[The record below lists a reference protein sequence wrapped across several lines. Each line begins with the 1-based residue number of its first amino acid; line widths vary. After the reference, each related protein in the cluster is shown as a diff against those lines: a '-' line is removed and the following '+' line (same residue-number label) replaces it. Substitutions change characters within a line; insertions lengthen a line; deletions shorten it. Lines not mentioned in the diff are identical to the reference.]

1 MNIPS
6 IERRRQQR
14 SAWSLPRPSNDPLGM
29 TGGVTWRIW
38 RYFLAT
44 GLALCLSAAAVGAAG
59 ETGLVVGDADTYEL
73 SNRFTVLEDS
83 TNQLTLDDVRQP
95 EAQARFQTLRQS
107 GPATNFGLTRSAIWL
122 RIVLDVKAGTSPD
135 WLLELAYPPLDD
147 IQIHTPDGRGGWVT
161 QRAGDQLPFAQ
172 RVIPHRNHVLP
183 LHLQAGEANTLYVRV
198 SSQGTV
204 SAPMRLWRASALWA
218 HDQAAYA
225 ALSLYFGLLA
235 GLLLYNLLLFVA
247 VRDSAYLIYV
257 AFVAGMA
264 VAQAALTGLGAQF
277 LWPQWVWWNTVSP
290 PAGMAIAATFG
301 VQFARVFLAS
311 ATRMPQLDK
320 GLKALVVA
328 WAVTLVVALGL
339 PYIYSSWMTT
349 VLSVASV
356 SLLLVVGG
364 VSVRRAHPGAWP
376 FVAAWAVLLLG
387 VSLLMLHNTGWLP
400 SNPVTSNALLI
411 CSAMEMVLLSFA
423 LADRINSMRF
433 EKEQAQARIAA
444 EHAMVE
450 ALSESQARYRML
462 LEEREVILKNSL
474 VGIAFLTGE
483 GRFRWANDTMQQI
496 LGIEGEPLVSMEP
509 IYLSRAQYLE
519 VGGEVSQAVAKGEI
533 YQRELQVRKRDGTEI
548 WISLSGKGV
557 SSGDL
562 AQGTVWVVMDITRR
576 KQLEDQLQHT
586 SSERE
591 AILNSATV
599 GIVLTSHGRIQWA
612 NLKFARMLGYEQ
624 ADLIGKSTR
633 LMLPDPAVWEY
644 FGTEVWRKLEQDGVH
659 ISEQQL
665 PRRDGSTFW
674 VEVGGSC
681 VHPNKPELGVI
692 WSILDI
698 GERKRSELEI
708 RGALEQQKV
717 LNALRSRFVAMTSH
731 EFRTP
736 LASILLAGDLL
747 RDYNEQLPQA
757 ERIEIIGSISEAVGR
772 ISRMLDRV
780 LLLGSADAEM
790 LEFKPR
796 EVDLPALCQ
805 QMVGDAKAEAGTAPV
820 QVVLTMSPTLQRGNY
835 DDKLLRHIVGNLLSN
850 AIKYSPQGGTVQ
862 LVVAQD
868 GDHTVMTVA
877 DEGIGIPPDEIAHLY
892 ESFHRGSNV
901 GDIPGTGLGLAIVKS
916 AVDKHGGHIEVQSTP
931 GQGTCFTVRL
941 PAAGPGLPR

>member
-1 MNIPS
+1 MM
-6 IERRRQQR
+6 RRPMYCAM
-14 SAWSLPRPSNDPLGM
+14 SPWLP
-29 TGGVTWRIW
+29 WRHW
-38 RYFLAT
+38 WHGLAM
-44 GLALCLSAAAVGAAG
+44 GLALLLSVAAFGAGGAGAMEVG
-59 ETGLVVGDADTYEL
+59 EADRYEL
-73 SNRFTVLEDS
+73 SNTFTFLEDPS
-83 TNQLTLDDVRQP
+83 NLLTLDEVRQP
-95 EAQARFQTLRQS
+95 DVQARFQAVQRS

-122 RIVLDVKAGTSPD
+122 RIMLETKGGISPD
-135 WLLELAYPPLDD
+135 WLLEVAYPPLDD
-147 IQIHTPDGRGGWVT
+147 IQLYAPDGRGGWAV
-161 QRAGDQLPFAQ
+161 QRAGDQLPFAL
-172 RVIPHRNHVLP
+172 RPVPHRNHVMP
-183 LHLQAGEANTLYVRV
+183 LKLNPGETHTLYVRV
-198 SSQGTV
+198 SSHGTV
-204 SAPMRLWRASALWA
+204 SAPILLWRPSALWA

-257 AFVAGMA
+257 AFVGGMA

-311 ATRMPQLDK
+311 ATRMPQLDR

-328 WAVTLVVALGL
+328 WAVTLLVALGL
-339 PYIYSSWMTT
+339 PYVYSSWMTT
-349 VLSVASV
+349 VLSVATV

-411 CSAMEMVLLSFA
+411 CSALEMVLLSFA
-423 LADRINSMRF
+423 LANRINSMRF
-433 EKEQAQARIAA
+433 EKEQAQARTAA

-474 VGIAFLTGE
+474 VGIAFLTAE

-496 LGIEGEPLVSMEP
+496 LGLEGKSQLVSMES

-519 VGGEVSQAVAKGEI
+519 VGGDVAQAVAKGEI
-533 YQRELQVRKRDGTEI
+533 YERELQVRRSDGKEI
-548 WISLSGKGV
+548 WILLSGKGV
-557 SSGDL
+557 SSDDL
-562 AQGTVWVVMDITRR
+562 SQGTVWVVMDITRR
-576 KQLEDQLQHT
+576 KELEAQLQHS

-599 GIVLTSHGRIQWA
+599 GIVLTANRRIQWA
-612 NLKFARMLGYEQ
+612 NLKFARMVGYAQ

-633 LMLPDPAVWEY
+633 LMLPDPLLWEH
-644 FGTEVWRKLEQDGVH
+644 FGTEVRRKLEDDGVH

-665 PRRDGSTFW
+665 PRRDGSRFW
-674 VEVGGSC
+674 VEMGGSC

-698 GERKRSELEI
+698 GERKRSEFEI
-708 RGALEQQKV
+708 REALEQQKV

-736 LASILLAGDLL
+736 LSSILLAGELL
-747 RDYNEQLPQA
+747 RDYSEHLPQA
-757 ERIEIIGSISEAVGR
+757 ERIEILDSISEAVGR

-780 LLLGSADAEM
+780 LLLGRADAEM

-796 EVDLPALCQ
+796 DVDLPALCR
-805 QMVGDAKAEAGTAPV
+805 QMMGDAKAEAGDAPV
-820 QVVLTMSPTLQRGNY
+820 QMVLTVSPTLQRGSY

-850 AIKYSPQGGTVQ
+850 AIKYSPQGGTVH
-862 LVVAQD
+862 LAVEHLD
-868 GDHTVMTVA
+868 SHTVMTVT
-877 DEGIGIPPDEIAHLY
+877 DEGIGIPPEEVAHLY
-892 ESFHRGSNV
+892 DSFHRGSNV

-916 AVDKHGGHIEVQSTP
+916 AVDKYGGHIDVQSTP

-941 PAAGPGLPR
+941 PAAGPGPPR